1 MHKEIYYRIF
11 GPIVNYHGYEIH
23 LAIIDDLFVTKVFTP
38 YKTKQTRYFFSEE
51 KLASYIELIN
61 NDRRF

>member
-1 MHKEIYYRIF
+1 MHKEIYFRSF
-11 GPIVNYHGYEIH
+11 GPIVNYYGYEIH

-38 YKTKQTRYFFSEE
+38 YKTKQTRYFFDEE

-61 NDRRF
+61 ADRRY

>member
-1 MHKEIYYRIF
+1 MHKEIYYRAF
-11 GPIVNYHGYEIH
+11 GPIVNYYGYKIY

-38 YKTKQTRYFFSEE
+38 YKTKQTKYFFDEE

-61 NDRRF
+61 SDRRF